1 MAFTK
6 SPETSTYRTVEIE
19 FTDTSWYRAGYPI
32 NYSRDPE
39 VLNMFFDRNSN
50 ENQTRSMAL
59 VKRPGLDHST
69 ISLQKTGAS
78 NKINGFFQ
86 DDSSNYIYWSTE
98 NKVFSHDLNTNT
110 TTQIATITGTATS
123 YVNSVGFCSFLTS
136 TGTRY
141 ICFNNGSELW
151 YHVVGSGTS
160 TQVVDADYPASTY
173 PTVVFLDGYLF
184 VIKKDTGDI
193 YNSDLDTPANWTA
206 GNYATAEI
214 NSDLAV
220 ALAKVKNY
228 LVCFGRDGIE
238 FFYDGANPSGSPLS
252 RNESFYKSVTLT
264 SNVCVIGDSL
274 FFSGRMKGQG
284 QRIFELSGESLNPVS
299 VSWVDRTL
307 QDKGYNSLLASG
319 NSEMQ
324 GFGLSLNGQHFYL
337 FCIAP
342 LDVLMVYDLNNKLW
356 YKWELA
362 GTGSNRNQLQAIWT
376 ANDLVQDYPFIALG
390 NNTFISA
397 FSSITYQDYSVD
409 FTCSYTTADYTSDT
423 FNWKMC
429 SRVALLCDYPSTG
442 GAASTAQISW
452 SDDDGNTFSTPRD
465 LTVTTNNPYI
475 TQCGRF
481 RSRNWRIEYSD
492 NYPFR
497 MWGLSMD
504 LNIGN
509 I

>member
-1 MAFTK
+1 MAFTQ
-6 SPETSTYRTVEIE
+6 SPEKSTYRTVEIE
-19 FTDTSWYRAGYPI
+19 FTDTSWYRAGFA
-32 NYSRDPE
+32 SQHRDPE
-39 VLNMFFDRNSN
+39 VINMFYDRNSN
-50 ENQTRSMAL
+50 ENQTRSMVL
-59 VKRPGLDHST
+59 VKRPGLST
-69 ISLQKTGAS
+69 TALSLNKTTAAS
-78 NKINGFFQ
+78 KINGFFQ
-86 DDSSNYIYWSTE
+86 DDSSNYIYWSTD
-98 NKVFSHDLNTNT
+98 NKVFSCNLNTNT
-110 TTQIATITGTATS
+110 ITQIATITGTATS

-160 TQVVDADYPASTY
+160 TQVVDADYPTNTY

-193 YNSDLDTPANWTA
+193 YNSDLDTPATWTA
-206 GNYATAEI
+206 GNYVTAEI
-214 NSDLAV
+214 NSDLAL

-252 RNESFYKSVTLT
+252 RNESFYKAVTLT
-264 SNVCVIGDSL
+264 SNVCAIGDTL
-274 FFSGRMKGQG
+274 YFSGRLKNQG
-284 QRIFELSGESLNPVS
+284 QRIYMLEGESLTPIS
-299 VSWVDRTL
+299 VSWVDRYL
-307 QDKGYNSLLASG
+307 QNNGYNSLLSTG
-319 NSEMQ
+319 MSEQ
-324 GFGLSLNGQHFYL
+324 NGFGVSLNGNHFYL
-337 FCIAP
+337 FNIPA
-342 LDVLMVYDLNNKLW
+342 LDLLFVYDLNNKIW
-356 YKWELA
+356 YRWSLA
-362 GTGSNRNQLQAIWT
+362 EHLSSINQINAIWS
-376 ANDLVQDYPFIALG
+376 ANDLTQDYPFIAMG
-390 NNTFISA
+390 NQTFISSL
-397 FSSITYQDYSVD
+397 SSIVFQDYEED

-509 I
+509 V